1 MRIQNSKFELV
12 NHKRIMKRVIAL
24 LALVAVC
31 SCAPKD
37 YKDATLP
44 VEERVEA
51 LLSQMTLEEKVGQMS
66 Q

>member
-1 MRIQNSKFELV
+1 ML
-12 NHKRIMKRVIAL
+12 IMKNLIL
-24 LALVAVC
+24 LVVLAVMC

-51 LLSQMTLEEKVGQMS
+51 LLSQMTLEEKVGQMAAVIRRD
-66 Q
+66 